1 MFCIFL
7 DKIKNMEILNNMSK
21 KIPVECWSRVVGYY
35 RPITQ
40 WNKGKQAEFFDRKQ
54 ADTKKTTEKATV

>member
-1 MFCIFL
+1 
-7 DKIKNMEILNNMSK
+7 MEILNNMSK

-54 ADTKKTTEKATV
+54 ADTKKTIEKVTA